1 MVFQKARNMNFD
13 KFLEMFEEELIEL
26 WRTTTHYIT
35 TDFGD
40 FIEMKYDIFM
50 KRGSL

>member
-1 MVFQKARNMNFD
+1 MNFD
-13 KFLEMFEEELIEL
+13 IFLEMFGDELLEL
-26 WRTTTHYIT
+26 WRTSTHYIT
-35 TDFGD
+35 TDYGK

>member
-1 MVFQKARNMNFD
+1 MSFD
-13 KFLEMFEEELIEL
+13 QFLTMFEKELIEI
-26 WRTTTHYIT
+26 WRSTTHYIT

-40 FIEMKYDIFM
+40 FIEMKYDMFI

>member
-1 MVFQKARNMNFD
+1 MNFET
-13 KFLEMFEEELIEL
+13 FLSMYEKELIEL

-40 FIEMKYDIFM
+40 FIEMKYDIFI